1 MIRTV
6 GLLMVLAVVGGGTF
20 LGVRSWLTPPP
31 PPEAPAIQAP
41 AITDTEQAAV
51 RVVIAGRRLSA
62 GTLID
67 EADLDWLDQP
77 TGQTIADSWLVD
89 SEATLASLNGAVVRR
104 WLAEGDPVTEA
115 HVVRPGERGFL
126 AAVLSPGFQA
136 VTIAVSEAAAV
147 AGLVFPG
154 DRVDLV
160 LSQDLRAS
168 LATDGGIGQ
177 WAAETVLA
185 DIRVV
190 AINQSI
196 VDQTEQPVP
205 EERPQTVTL
214 EVTPEQARIV
224 TLAARMGVLSLAL
237 RSLPPGAGQFE
248 GAAARNGPT
257 LGSDVSRV
265 PDILAPLPPPPPPPP
280 DPQPRRVEVV
290 RGGEAS
296 TVEFA
301 PDSDP

>member
-1 MIRTV
+1 MIRAV

-20 LGVRSWLTPPP
+20 LGVRTWLTPPP
-31 PPEAPAIQAP
+31 PPEAATVQAP
-41 AITDTEQAAV
+41 AITEAEEPAV
-51 RVVIAGRRLSA
+51 RVMIAGRRLSA
-62 GTLID
+62 GSLID
-67 EADLDWLDQP
+67 EADIDWRDQP
-77 TGQTIADSWLVD
+77 SGQTIADSWIVD
-89 SEATLASLNGAVVRR
+89 SEATLDSLNGAVVRR

-136 VTIAVSEAAAV
+136 VTIAVSQTAAV

-154 DRVDLV
+154 DRIDLV
-160 LSQDLRAS
+160 LSQDLRDSRAM
-168 LATDGGIGQ
+168 DNDIGQ

-196 VDQTEQPVP
+196 VDQTEQPEP
-205 EERPQTVTL
+205 EEAPQTVTL

-237 RSLPPGAGQFE
+237 RSLPPAAGQF
-248 GAAARNGPT
+248 GGTAAGEGPT

-265 PDILAPLPPPPPPPP
+265 PDILAPLPSPPPLPPEPLP
-280 DPQPRRVEVV
+280 HRVEVV

-301 PDSDP
+301 PDGGP

>member
-1 MIRTV
+1 MIRAV

-20 LGVRSWLTPPP
+20 FGVRSWLTPPP
-31 PPEAPAIQAP
+31 ETAAIQAP
-41 AITDTEQAAV
+41 AIMEVEQPAV
-51 RVVIAGRRLSA
+51 RVMIAGRRLSA

-67 EADLDWLDQP
+67 EADLDWQDQP
-77 TGQTIADSWLVD
+77 ADQAIADSWIVD
-89 SEATLASLNGAVVRR
+89 SEATLDSLHGAVVRR
-104 WLAEGDPVTEA
+104 WLEAGDPVTEA

-136 VTIAVSEAAAV
+136 VTIAVSETAAV

-154 DRVDLV
+154 DRIDLV
-160 LSQDLRAS
+160 LSQDLRESGA
-168 LATDGGIGQ
+168 ADNGVGR
-177 WAAETVLA
+177 WAAETVLSE
-185 DIRVV
+185 IRVV

-196 VDQTEQPVP
+196 VDQTEQPEPDGAP
-205 EERPQTVTL
+205 ETVTL

-224 TLAARMGVLSLAL
+224 TLAARMGVLSLSL
-237 RSLPPGAGQFE
+237 RSLPPGAGQFG
-248 GAAARNGPT
+248 GATAREGPT

-265 PDILAPLPPPPPPPP
+265 PDILMPPPSPPPPPE
-280 DPQPRRVEVV
+280 PQLHRVEVV

-301 PDSDP
+301 PDRDP